1 MLRLTF
7 GGAPCPFEWNI
18 ISKSIRDL
26 ANTILYDNSWDPHSD
41 YAPCQHLILP
51 IDLMEDSIPFAKGA
65 EQIVNIP
72 VDPRG
77 TGDVYIDDLIQ
88 AAVIIDGTDN
98 AIRCERATL
107 LTIDACA
114 WPKHPNKPIPRE
126 EMEAR
131 NKLEAEAGLE
141 EQKTILGWLVDT
153 RRLLL
158 SLPNNKFV
166 TWTAILI
173 KVLEQGTTTAK
184 EMESIIGHLG
194 HLGMAIHTV
203 YHFMSRLRDL
213 QERAK
218 SRRSIAINNEC
229 RNNLR
234 FMIGVIKRAYDGINL
249 NIIVYQ
255 RPTHVYR
262 LDSCPAGLGGYSD
275 SGFAWRWYLPSHLL
289 FQASNNLLEHLV
301 AIITPWVDIIRGR
314 LTASDCALLM
324 TDSTTLEGWLRKTN
338 FSELGDDPIQA
349 SVRLEAAR
357 MHALNYMTTGIREY
371 SQWFRG
377 KDNVVADSLSR
388 NDDRSDEELTQ
399 IFCTHCPSQIPP
411 HFEIQPLP
419 SKITLWLTALLLK
432 LPVKAQFN
440 KNTQGPVSVVGQM
453 DRVLRMD

>member
-1 MLRLTF
+1 MYRWCLVRLLSWIVAARQKFPNKSIVIQKIDIKLAYQRCHLNTATAIQTITQLPDEELAIIMLRLTF

-18 ISKSIRDL
+18 ICKSIHNL

-41 YAPCQHLILP
+41 YAPCQHLVPP
-51 IDLMEDSIPFAKGA
+51 IDLMDNSIPFAEGT

-77 TGDVYIDDLIQ
+77 MGNVYIDDLVQ

-98 AIRCERATL
+98 AIRCKHATL
-107 LTIDACA
+107 LAIDACA
-114 WPKHPNKPIPRE
+114 RPKHPNEPISRE
-126 EMEAR
+126 EMEACI
-131 NKLEAEAGLE
+131 KLKAEAGLE

-153 RRLLL
+153 RCLLL

-166 TWTAILI
+166 AWTTILV
-173 KVLEQGTTTAK
+173 KVLEQETTTAK
-184 EMESIIGHLG
+184 EMECIIGRLG

-203 YHFMSRLRDL
+203 YHFMSKLHDL

-262 LDSCPAGLGGYSD
+262 SDSCPAGLGGYSD
-275 SGFAWRWYLPSHLL
+275 SGFAWRWYLLSHLL
-289 FQASNNLLEHLV
+289 FRASNNLLEHLA

-314 LTASDCALLM
+314 LTAGNCALSM
-324 TDSTTLEGWLRKTN
+324 TDSTR
-338 FSELGDDPIQA
+338 
-349 SVRLEAAR
+349 RLAQEDK
-357 MHALNYMTTGIREY
+357 LQQTWGQPN
-371 SQWFRG
+371 
-377 KDNVVADSLSR
+377 
-388 NDDRSDEELTQ
+388 
-399 IFCTHCPSQIPP
+399 PSFGTP
-411 HFEIQPLP
+411 
-419 SKITLWLTALLLK
+419 
-432 LPVKAQFN
+432 
-440 KNTQGPVSVVGQM
+440 
-453 DRVLRMD
+453 